1 MYAPG
6 CPGLH
11 LCAAILCV
19 LLLGAGSAR
28 PEESIAQAR
37 HINSKRLQV
46 TLEKLSEFGRNPE
59 GGVTRLGF
67 SQTDLDAR
75 TYVMSL
81 MKEGGLEI
89 RVDPAG
95 NIFGR
100 RLGSEQLPTIM
111 FGSHT
116 HELGPARRQFRW
128 TVG

>member
-28 PEESIAQAR
+28 PEELIAQAR

-59 GGVTRLGF
+59 GGVTPPRLF
-67 SQTDLDAR
+67 TDRFGCADLCDEFD
-75 TYVMSL
+75 
-81 MKEGGLEI
+81 EGC
-89 RVDPAG
+89 RP
-95 NIFGR
+95 
-100 RLGSEQLPTIM
+100 
-111 FGSHT
+111 
-116 HELGPARRQFRW
+116 
-128 TVG
+128 